1 MIFKT
6 ENIRYSKSLEIKMVL
21 KKGSKF
27 LKGYATVIED
37 EGVNYREIADIM
49 SEIGFIMNHSSA
61 RNYVLRVMQKFA
73 EEFDSEWD
81 LDLSEEKIKAVAA
94 SPQFQNVI
102 ADLLHN
108 LEATRKI

>member
-1 MIFKT
+1 M
-6 ENIRYSKSLEIKMVL
+6 L

-37 EGVNYREIADIM
+37 DGVNYREIADIM
-49 SEIGFIMNHSSA
+49 SEIGFVMNHSSA
-61 RNYVLRVMQKFA
+61 RNYVLRVMHKFIEA
-73 EEFDSEWD
+73 FNKEWC
-81 LDLSEEKIKAVAA
+81 LDLSSERMKTIAA

-108 LEATRKI
+108 LEVVRKA